1 MSKELRVHRLS
12 GGDIN
17 AFLSELARLRIQVF
31 QEYPYLYEGSVA
43 YEEQYLKTYVNVPES
58 VMVLVWDGDREIGRA
73 SCRERVCLYV

>member
-31 QEYPYLYEGSVA
+31 QE
-43 YEEQYLKTYVNVPES
+43 
-58 VMVLVWDGDREIGRA
+58 
-73 SCRERVCLYV
+73 